1 MNLLRHTAV
10 GFCLVAAAGCT
21 GQDVMVRKQSEM
33 ETRLEHLH
41 QASTSSGVRLAEL
54 SAEVAALR
62 ERLAAQG
69 AELEQVKAGQRE
81 LQANITERL
90 AQVAP
95 VAGATSRIEVVSR
108 DDAPRE
114 KDGPPEAYL
123 KAFGLYS
130 ANNFAAAV
138 EAFQAFLTEYPD
150 SEYAGNALYWIGECH
165 YSRSDLPRALDAFR
179 MVVERY
185 PTGNK
190 VPDALLKSG
199 FTLYALKEP
208 ERARETLESLVA
220 KYPRSP
226 AAVKAR
232 ERLAAATPKKQ

>member
-1 MNLLRHTAV
+1 MNLLRHAV
-10 GFCLVAAAGCT
+10 AGLCLVASAGCS
-21 GQDVMVRKQSEM
+21 GQDVIVRKQSEM

-41 QASTSSGVRLAEL
+41 QASTTSGVRLAEL
-54 SAEVAALR
+54 SAEVTALR

-69 AELEQVKAGQRE
+69 AELEQIKAGQRE

-95 VAGATSRIEVVSR
+95 AAGTPSRIEVVSR
-108 DDAPRE
+108 DGAPRE
-114 KDGPPEAYL
+114 KDGPPDAYL

-130 ANNFAAAV
+130 ANNFAGAV
-138 EAFQAFLTEYPD
+138 EAFQAFLAEHPD

-179 MVVERY
+179 LVAERY
-185 PTGNK
+185 PASTK

-199 FTLYALKEP
+199 YTLYAMKEP
-208 ERARETLESLVA
+208 ERAREILESLAA

-226 AAVKAR
+226 AAAKAR
-232 ERLAAATPKKQ
+232 ERLAVATPKKQ